1 MKTSL
6 LLASLLATASFAF
19 AGADTSCGGC
29 CAAKPA
35 LAAVAAATDATASY
49 PLDTCVVSG
58 EKLGSMGAPIDYTH
72 KEEGKPDRLVRF
84 CCKMCIP
91 KFKKDPAKYLK
102 LIDEAAAAKTKQT

>member
-6 LLASLLATASFAF
+6 LIASLLATTSFAF
-19 AGADTSCGGC
+19 AGTDSSCGGC
-29 CAAKPA
+29 ASEPDSVK
-35 LAAVAAATDATASY
+35 VATTAATTQSTY

-58 EKLGSMGAPIDYTH
+58 EKLGGEMGAPIDYIY
-72 KEEGKPDRLVRF
+72 KEAGKPDRLVRF

-102 LIDEAAAAKTKQT
+102 LIDEAAANKKA